1 MERGPTTASYPA
13 ERAAALAGVPIST
26 LYYWARNGIVVPSVS
41 RDRVMKWSYSDLLVL
56 RLVDWLRQDKDDDD
70 HLRLPKASMPRIR
83 KELSKA
89 ESLGEHLLDA
99 GLEVY
104 VDAKGRLA
112 FRDHEGMYIPLGS
125 GVSQEMVDTS
135 VNLVRPFD
143 SHGLHGPDL
152 VHPRPTLRILPGKLS
167 GEPHV
172 DGTRVPTNML
182 AALGARRFD
191 EAQIIEL
198 YPMLSEENVRE
209 ALALEKQL
217 EANLG
222 RAA

>member
-1 MERGPTTASYPA
+1 MDRGPTTASYPA
-13 ERAAALAGVPIST
+13 ERAASLAGVPIST
-26 LYYWARNGIVVPSVS
+26 LYYWAKTGVVAPSVS
-41 RDRVMKWSYSDLLVL
+41 RARVMKWSYADLLVL
-56 RLVDWLRQDKDDDD
+56 RLVDWLRQDKAE
-70 HLRLPKASMPRIR
+70 LELPKASMARIR
-83 KELSKA
+83 AELAKA
-89 ESLGEHLLDA
+89 ESLGERLLEV

-104 VDAKGRLA
+104 VDGKGRLA
-112 FRDHEGMYIPLGS
+112 FRDQVGMYVPLGR
-125 GVSQEMVDTS
+125 GVSQGLVDTA
-135 VNLVRPFD
+135 VNLVRPFE

-152 VHPRPTLRILPGKLS
+152 VHPRPTLRIYPGKLS

-172 DGTRVPTNML
+172 DGTRVPTSML

-191 EAQIIEL
+191 ESQIIEL